1 MRYQCAMGKW
11 VRGGLLAA
19 GLVLLIGPAPAQST
33 AQEPGKKGKTSG
45 SERFVRLTRS
55 DDKKI
60 TGLQTSVVRYTSP
73 KKPGVVVDLVG
84 VVHLGEKEY
93 YKKLN
98 ERFAK
103 EYDAVL
109 YELVAPKG
117 AIPQPNAG
125 TGNPIGFL
133 QRGMTRLLELEFQ
146 LDAIDYTR
154 KNFVHADLTP
164 DEFLKAMR
172 DRNESFWTIAM
183 RMMKASIKQELEGK
197 KEKVSEWDV
206 LRALLARDRSQQ
218 LKRLMAGQLVDM
230 ESQMEAIEGPNGSTL
245 ISARNEKALKVLEEQ
260 IAGGK
265 RRLAIFYGAGHM
277 TDFDRRLTEKMG
289 YRRGKTEWLTAWRI
303 DADGK

>member
-19 GLVLLIGPAPAQST
+19 GLVLLIGSAEAQST
-33 AQEPGKKGKTSG
+33 AQKPEKNDKTSG
-45 SERFVRLTRS
+45 SERFVRLTRN

>member
-19 GLVLLIGPAPAQST
+19 GLVLLIGSAEAQST
-33 AQEPGKKGKTSG
+33 AQKPEKNDKTSG
-45 SERFVRLTRS
+45 GERFVRLTRS

-172 DRNESFWTIAM
+172 DRNESFWTIVM
-183 RMMKASIKQELEGK
+183 RMMKASMKQELEGK